1 MADQPSLTV
10 LGGPLG
16 GRRFAFEDGSE
27 SVLIGSDPSCT
38 FRLEL
43 PGISPIHARV
53 RMEDG
58 VILVYDTQSP
68 RGLFVNDDRVTTQM
82 PLRNGDVLWLGTP
95 GEPGVVMIQCRVPP
109 TAGAATASAAA
120 SANPPTEA
128 ATDTTQAVS
137 ADEAAM
143 YVEPIVEPEPTVAMA
158 PPPSEPEAATLIQA
172 APGEGADSFFGEDDA
187 TQSMPAPAPPPPPA
201 PAVPAWSASDDQLP
215 TSFSVEPPTLMSS
228 PAPAPLQFDDEDA
241 GQGATAI
248 MPPFVGGDASPEPE
262 PPPPP
267 APPPPVAK
275 PAAPP
280 PPRPATPSAPRPVK
294 PAGPPSMRMD
304 RKPGSASM
312 PPRPASTPRR
322 PAAGGG
328 GGGKMAVVAGGA
340 LVAVLVLV
348 GAGWFFFL
356 RPKPGDGQQTQALTP
371 VPTTA
376 ATAKPA
382 TPAAVVTEA
391 PTAAATSEPT
401 PVEVVTMVNPTA
413 AQTAAP
419 TTAPTAAATTA
430 APTAATPRAA
440 TPRATATTKAA
451 TTAPAT
457 PNPAA
462 LASAARD
469 QGDHALA
476 AGQFDVAIGHYDE
489 ALRLAPGHA
498 DAAAGRAKA
507 VAARDAG
514 KRRFVPGTT
523 SVKSAKQ
530 GKADLTGFESSDVKV
545 AGALEY
551 SGRIDFEVKPDRV
564 KPGDP
569 YTIRVFLTND
579 GKKELKIGSVTV
591 SYVANGNKSGGPVN
605 ARAKQVA
612 PQANVL
618 LEEFPGVWGE
628 GTTSWSMEVVIA
640 SNRGDTF
647 RNQLTWK

>member
-43 PGISPIHARV
+43 PGVSPIHARV
-53 RMEDG
+53 RMENG

-109 TAGAATASAAA
+109 TSGATASAAA
-120 SANPPTEA
+120 AANPPTAPGTES
-128 ATDTTQAVS
+128 TQAIS
-137 ADEAAM
+137 EEPAM
-143 YVEPIVEPEPTVAMA
+143 YAEPVLEPEPTMAMR
-158 PPPSEPEAATLIQA
+158 PEPEPAPTLIQA
-172 APGEGADSFFGEDDA
+172 APSEGADSFFGEDHDA
-187 TQSMPAPAPPPPPA
+187 TQSMPAPAPPRPAA
-201 PAVPAWSASDDQLP
+201 PALPSDDQLP
-215 TSFSVEPPTLMSS
+215 TSFSVEPPPLMAHT
-228 PAPAPLQFDDEDA
+228 PVPAPLHFEDEDE
-241 GQGATAI
+241 GQAATAI
-248 MPPFVGGDASPEPE
+248 MPPYVGGDSTPAPPAPE

-267 APPPPVAK
+267 PPPAPK
-275 PAAPP
+275 PAAPA
-280 PPRPATPSAPRPVK
+280 RPATPVQPRPAAK

-304 RKPGSASM
+304 RKPGTASM
-312 PPRPASTPRR
+312 PPRPATPPRR
-322 PAAGGG
+322 PVPAGGG
-328 GGGKMAVVAGGA
+328 GGGKTAIIAGGG
-340 LVAVLVLV
+340 LLAVIAIA
-348 GAGWFFFL
+348 GAVWFFVL
-356 RPKPGDGQQTQALTP
+356 RKPGPTQTATATP
-371 VPTTA
+371 VATA
-376 ATAKPA
+376 AA
-382 TPAAVVTEA
+382 TTPPIAA
-391 PTAAATSEPT
+391 PTAALTAAPTSEPT
-401 PVEVVTMVNPTA
+401 PVEEVVTIVSPTA
-413 AQTAAP
+413 AVTEAPTPAPATAAP
-419 TTAPTAAATTA
+419 TSA
-430 APTAATPRAA
+430 APTIAAPRAA
-440 TPRATATTKAA
+440 TPRAAAAA
-451 TTAPAT
+451 TKTAGPTSAPST

-462 LASAARD
+462 LAAAAKD
-469 QGDHALA
+469 QGDRALT
-476 AGQFDVAIGHYDE
+476 AGQFDAAVGHYDE
-489 ALRLAPGHA
+489 ALRLSPGHP
-498 DAAAGRAKA
+498 DATAGRAKA
-507 VAARDAG
+507 IAARDAG

-551 SGRIDFEVKPDRV
+551 SGRIDFEVKPERV

-579 GKKELKIGSVTV
+579 GKKELKIGSVNV
-591 SYVANGNKSGGPVN
+591 SYVSNGNKSGGPVSP
-605 ARAKQVA
+605 RVKQVA

-618 LEEFPGVWGE
+618 LEEFPGTWGE